1 MTTNG
6 TEERSGR
13 EVRLLALV
21 IVVAVAGLLV
31 LARFRFPGAEI
42 VTVNPAPSPFE
53 RLAARPAFE
62 EMAAAVGETANR
74 LLPALGVAVFDHP
87 EERPSRKS
95 APVPRVPVL
104 VPTLRARQDVSIAYA
119 PPGLQLRAVGSAQ
132 PRIDSKHDLAWI
144 PPAGDDAGDP
154 RAAQAVVELTS
165 GAPAFAGSSF
175 VIVVEAGV
183 AGAAAR
189 PVFIP
194 RVDQVPDDRWSA
206 PLLRIGGQP
215 QLLAGS
221 FLFTLDGHL
230 IGIIVPQD
238 TGMAIAS
245 AGLLNRML
253 LELTGPSR

>member
-6 TEERSGR
+6 SEERSGR

-42 VTVNPAPSPFE
+42 VTVNPAPSPLE
-53 RLAARPAFE
+53 RLAARPVFE
-62 EMAAAVGETANR
+62 DMAAAVAETTNR
-74 LLPALGVAVFDHP
+74 LLPALGVAEFDHP
-87 EERPSRKS
+87 QERPSRKS
-95 APVPRVPVL
+95 PPVPRVPVL
-104 VPTLRARQDVSIAYA
+104 VPTLRARADVSVAYA
-119 PPGLQLRAVGSAQ
+119 PSGLLLRAAGSAQ
-132 PRIDSKHDLAWI
+132 PRIDSQHELAWI
-144 PPAGDDAGDP
+144 PPTGDDAGE
-154 RAAQAVVELTS
+154 AHASQEVVDLRS
-165 GAPAFAGSSF
+165 GVPTFAGSSF

-183 AGAAAR
+183 TGAAAR

-215 QLLAGS
+215 QILVGS

-230 IGIIVPQD
+230 IGIVVPQD
-238 TGMAIAS
+238 TGMAIVS